1 MPTSRE
7 RILAW
12 LILILFIIGFI
23 LMQIYGE
30 SGP

>member
-12 LILILFIIGFI
+12 LILFIIGFI